1 MFLATIEMPLQ
12 IVLLA
17 MEAHA
22 VIGLRLSKI
31 ATGGPGAA
39 KETHRM
45 VAEKVSALA
54 EAAGTILG
62 GGSAQTMIRRY
73 RYHVQANEVRLLGTR
88 RALNAPPPMRRCLP
102 AWARPSPLPFDPYP
116 AKC

>member
-12 IVLLA
+12 IMLLA

-54 EAAGTILG
+54 KQQAQFLAGAL
-62 GGSAQTMIRRY
+62 S
-73 RYHVQANEVRLLGTR
+73 RL
-88 RALNAPPPMRRCLP
+88 
-102 AWARPSPLPFDPYP
+102 
-116 AKC
+116 

>member
-1 MFLATIEMPLQ
+1 MAKREMGT

-17 MEAHA
+17 MDAHA

-45 VAEKVSALA
+45 VAEKS
-54 EAAGTILG
+54 
-62 GGSAQTMIRRY
+62 R
-73 RYHVQANEVRLLGTR
+73 H
-88 RALNAPPPMRRCLP
+88 
-102 AWARPSPLPFDPYP
+102 
-116 AKC
+116 